1 MDKQYVC
8 NNVIQVAKKIAE
20 LTNTAIDKETIKQYC
35 YTLKKEKKTSD
46 TFDYTAFDE
55 NEKEHDV
62 TVWLGYDYSTK
73 EWFVSV
79 IE

>member
-8 NNVIQVAKKIAE
+8 NNVTQVAKKIAE

-46 TFDYTAFDE
+46 TFDYIAFDE

-62 TVWLGYDYSTK
+62 TIWLGYDYSTK